1 MPGPKT
7 HDIFY
12 KNLKEKL
19 DQKTLESFP
28 NYDKY
33 NIFVQGH
40 DFLIYHDF
48 YKKVSKKALDENV
61 ERSVQLQEHKFQ
73 EFVYNYLKNAEESGS
88 LEQEDVRLFIGPG
101 YVMHHLLDAY
111 THPQI
116 IYYAGDHTKNPEY
129 KTWYHGILENL
140 LDIYMMDKY
149 ENKNAKNYKVYK
161 DFEIDKSLISDEL
174 IKTIDD
180 SLRSTYGIVGGGKI
194 FDDAFLQ
201 LALFMR
207 VMKYDKTGI
216 KRVLFDAIDPI
227 TKGSKSFSYHRDYDG
242 VLPSLNLNHEE
253 WLNPTDGSIISTESF
268 IDLYEKA
275 LDDGA
280 YIVDE
285 LEKICQT
292 GTIHKDDVYSII
304 PNISSVHGLEC
315 EREFQLK
322 YTKKKTNNR

>member
-12 KNLKEKL
+12 KNLKSKL
-19 DQKTLESFP
+19 KQSTLDSFP

-48 YKKVSKKALDENV
+48 YKKANNKALDEGV
-61 ERSVQLQEHKFQ
+61 DKSVQLQERKFQ
-73 EFVYNYLKNAEESGS
+73 EYVYNYLKEAEQTGS
-88 LEQEDVRLFIGPG
+88 IKQEDVRLFIGPG

-116 IYYAGDHTKNPEY
+116 IYYAGDHTKNPEF

-140 LDIYMMDKY
+140 LDIYMMETIERKD
-149 ENKNAKNYKVYK
+149 AKTYKVYK

-174 IKTIDD
+174 ISTIDK
-180 SLRSTYGIVGGGKI
+180 SLTDTYGFQDGGKT
-194 FDDAFLQ
+194 FNEAFYQ

-207 VMKYDKTGI
+207 VMKYDRTGI
-216 KRVLFDAIDPI
+216 KRALFDTLDPI
-227 TKGSKSFSYHRDYDG
+227 TKGSKAFSYHRDYDD
-242 VLPSLNLNHEE
+242 VLPDLNLNHEE
-253 WLNPTDGSIISTESF
+253 WLNPTNGSVSTESF
-268 IDLYEKA
+268 LDLYQKA
-275 LDDGA
+275 LNDGA

-285 LEKICQT
+285 LEEICQS
-292 GTIHKDDVYSII
+292 GSIRKEDVFSVI
-304 PNISSVHGLEC
+304 PDISSVHGLSC
-315 EREFQLK
+315 DVPFQLK
-322 YTKKKTNNR
+322 YTKRTNNR